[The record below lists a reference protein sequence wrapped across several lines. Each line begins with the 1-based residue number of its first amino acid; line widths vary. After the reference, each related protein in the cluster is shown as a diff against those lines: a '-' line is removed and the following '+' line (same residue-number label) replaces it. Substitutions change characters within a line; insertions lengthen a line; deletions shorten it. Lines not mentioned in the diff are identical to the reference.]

1 MDAASQNYQFS
12 CEFYNSLTKKQK
24 ERISVEMLYN
34 AICHFHDMGEWEIV
48 EFLMG
53 LPEEE
58 YSSLEKNFRTIRQ
71 SVKEMMEEIIESGSF
86 DDIFK
91 SGDIEDILFYQI
103 SNDLPIG

>member
-1 MDAASQNYQFS
+1 MEKVSQNYQFS
-12 CEFYNSLTKKQK
+12 CKFYDSLGEKQK

-34 AICHFHDMGEWEIV
+34 AICHFHNMGEQEIV
-48 EFLMG
+48 EFLME
-53 LPEEE
+53 LPEDE

-71 SVKEMMEEIIESGSF
+71 LVKEMQEEITGSGSF

-91 SGDIEDILFYQI
+91 SGDVEDILFYQV